1 MAHPVVLTP
10 RTWHPFAFLPLPCDI
25 AQRMKLTWRFLLG
38 AAIGAGVGYAVVL
51 LVQPAP
57 KRRVP
62 RWRTLYQAS
71 PEQREE
77 QTAT

>member
-1 MAHPVVLTP
+1 
-10 RTWHPFAFLPLPCDI
+10 
-25 AQRMKLTWRFLLG
+25 MKLTWRFFLG
-38 AAIGAGVGYAVVL
+38 AAIGAGVGYAMVL
-51 LVQPAP
+51 LVQPTP
-57 KRRVP
+57 KRRTP

>member
-1 MAHPVVLTP
+1 
-10 RTWHPFAFLPLPCDI
+10 
-25 AQRMKLTWRFLLG
+25 MKLTWRFLLG
-38 AAIGAGVGYAVVL
+38 TAIGAGLGYAMVL

-57 KRRVP
+57 KRRAP
-62 RWRTLYQAS
+62 RWLNLDQAS

>member
-1 MAHPVVLTP
+1 
-10 RTWHPFAFLPLPCDI
+10 
-25 AQRMKLTWRFLLG
+25 MKLTWRFFLG
-38 AAIGAGVGYAVVL
+38 TAIGAGVGYAMVL

-62 RWRTLYQAS
+62 RWRTLYQSS